1 MVVASGHYGIQ
12 SIPAIPGLAEFQ
24 QKYPDRL
31 EHSKAFR
38 NASDYVNK
46 HVVVVGGNVSASD
59 LVIDLHNIVKGQLQL
74 SQRGSN
80 PALENVWKL
89 PNVKIRPQIAKL
101 STENNGTV
109 HFSDGTKISN
119 VDKIF
124 FATGYRLS
132 YPFIKPDPVEPTNR
146 LAGFYQHILQ
156 ISDPSLAVVGQVRA
170 ALSFRVYEYQAV
182 AVARYFA
189 GRASLPSVNGQ
200 KEWEK
205 KRLEYKGETTSFHE
219 IAPDFKDYFN
229 ELRYIAGR
237 PARESDAY
245 ELPLFEDSWPQEGF
259 AVLALKDKLVK
270 RLNPS
275 PVGPVSQLE
284 LKAKL

>member
-1 MVVASGHYGIQ
+1 MIIASGHYGIQ
-12 SIPAIPGLAEFQ
+12 SIPSIQGLAEFQ
-24 QKYPDRL
+24 QKYPGRL

-89 PNVKIRPQIAKL
+89 PNVKVRPQVARL
-101 STENNGTV
+101 STEDNGTV
-109 HFSDGTKISN
+109 HFSDGTKVSD
-119 VDKIF
+119 VDKIL

-132 YPFIKPDPVEPTNR
+132 YPFLNPEAVTPSNR
-146 LAGFYQHILQ
+146 LAGFYQHVFQ

-189 GRASLPSVNGQ
+189 GRATLPSVDAQ
-200 KEWEK
+200 KAWEK
-205 KRLEYKGETTSFHE
+205 KRLAYKGETSLFHE
-219 IAPDFKDYFN
+219 IAPDFKEYFN
-229 ELRYIAGR
+229 ELRYISGR
-237 PARESDAY
+237 PAKESNAY
-245 ELPLFEDSWPQEGF
+245 DLPLFEESWPEEGF

-270 RLNPS
+270 QLNPT